1 MEPQDTSRKPST
13 RAKVATAFTN
23 EMGRIP
29 PQAIELE
36 QVVLGA
42 MMLERNAVNDTIDIL
57 NEQSF
62 YDPKHQ
68 YIFKAIRDLFAS
80 TNPVLELEYPPVK
93 IIAVALATGLAPET
107 VTPWA

>member
-13 RAKVATAFTN
+13 RAKVATSFIN

-29 PQAIELE
+29 PQAVELE

-42 MMLERNAVNDTIDIL
+42 MMLERNAVNDIIDIL

-62 YDPKHQ
+62 LTPNTNIFSRQ
-68 YIFKAIRDLFAS
+68 YVTCLRR
-80 TNPVLELEYPPVK
+80 PVQ
-93 IIAVALATGLAPET
+93 
-107 VTPWA
+107 